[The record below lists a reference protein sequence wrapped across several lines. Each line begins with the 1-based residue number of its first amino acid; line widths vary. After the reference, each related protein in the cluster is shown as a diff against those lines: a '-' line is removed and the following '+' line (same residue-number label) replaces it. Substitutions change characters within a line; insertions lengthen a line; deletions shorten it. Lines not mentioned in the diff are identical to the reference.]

1 VWFPDFAVIKKKQ
14 QSAQS
19 AVPVRPTHAWV
30 ARPRLQGLGHYEKR
44 GRIPLENRELIMEK
58 YEKNMRKI

>member
-1 VWFPDFAVIKKKQ
+1 
-14 QSAQS
+14 
-19 AVPVRPTHAWV
+19 VPVRPTHAWV